1 MLLLCSVK
9 VLRNQ
14 KLYHTARGPLLM
26 LERILPFGEAFV
38 AIDCPVQMG
47 REFGFTP
54 AEEPFTYR
62 GQSGDSF

>member
-1 MLLLCSVK
+1 
-9 VLRNQ
+9 
-14 KLYHTARGPLLM
+14 M